1 MAETEKA
8 VGMLIKAR
16 DTLAEASKVLAETK
30 QEIEEYKSKYIWDV
44 LKNGKT
50 ED

>member
-16 DTLAEASKVLAETK
+16 DTLAEASRVLAETK
-30 QEIEEYKSKYIWDV
+30 QEIDDYKDHYIWNV